1 MIHEEEHSR
10 RDVLKKLAL
19 AGALVPPAT
28 SLAVAGMGRP
38 IPTTT
43 SASDVTPDEAA
54 LVHAFRPLK
63 PSLRGALR
71 ASRRVSLVEKGK
83 APPPWRSSNV
93 AENSRDG
100 AGTIVDGHRRY
111 P

>member
-19 AGALVPPAT
+19 ACALVPPAT
-28 SLAVAGMGRP
+28 SLAVTGMGRP

-43 SASDVTPDEAA
+43 SASDLTPDEAA
-54 LVHAFRPLK
+54 LVHAFRALK

-71 ASRRVSLVEKGK
+71 ALRRVSLVEKGK
-83 APPPWRSSNV
+83 ARPPWRSSNV